1 MTPAARSA
9 ATSGSK
15 TIDAP
20 GGGLPPSLMRLL
32 LRLYPPYLGTGI
44 RVRRISPDYRR
55 ITVDMKLRFYNRNVM
70 GTHFGGSLSAMTDP
84 FYALMLMNNLGRDYV
99 VWDRAGTIEYRKPG
113 RGRVVATFEIDQACI
128 DQARRATASGA
139 RYEPT
144 LAVDVVDESGDIVAH
159 VTRTLYIRRRR
170 GATVAG
176 HGRARTGDASGEAA
190 MESLGGAK

>member
-1 MTPAARSA
+1 MRPVHSAVRRESRSA
-9 ATSGSK
+9 DATPVALSS
-15 TIDAP
+15 
-20 GGGLPPSLMRLL
+20 SLMRLL
-32 LRLYPPYLGTGI
+32 LRLYPPYVGTGI

-55 ITVDMKLRFYNRNVM
+55 VEVDMKLRFYNRNAM

-113 RGRVVATFEIDQACI
+113 RGRVVAIFEIDQAFI
-128 DQARRATASGA
+128 DRARRATATGA

-144 LAVDVVDESGDIVAH
+144 LAVDVVDESGDVVAH

-170 GATVAG
+170 EATVD
-176 HGRARTGDASGEAA
+176 GRARPRTGGASREAA
-190 MESLGGAK
+190 LQSAGGAE